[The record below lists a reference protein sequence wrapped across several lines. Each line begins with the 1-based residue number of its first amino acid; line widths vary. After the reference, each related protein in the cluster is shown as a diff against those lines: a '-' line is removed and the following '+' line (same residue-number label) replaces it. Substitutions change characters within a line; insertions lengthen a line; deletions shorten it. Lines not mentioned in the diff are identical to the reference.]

1 MEITRRLFPVEY
13 FRRGK
18 GRKRGGSRFI
28 ISLVTRYPCWAA
40 FRENAVRVGP
50 SLISGIQ
57 RICRRPEL
65 IALNAMMMNLL
76 NKAATSCTPATS
88 DDATLRKWRG
98 ITAHRWNYSFR
109 KEGDFSLSIANAKI
123 SRWTCNNNN
132 EDSAGG
138 QCREQHTRIS

>member
-13 FRRGK
+13 FRREK

-50 SLISGIQ
+50 FLISGIQ
-57 RICRRPEL
+57 RICCRPEL

-88 DDATLRKWRG
+88 DDATLRKWRERDNRSPMKLFIPKG
-98 ITAHRWNYSFR
+98 GGFFSFHRQR
-109 KEGDFSLSIANAKI
+109 EDF
-123 SRWTCNNNN
+123 
-132 EDSAGG
+132 EVDV
-138 QCREQHTRIS
+138 Q